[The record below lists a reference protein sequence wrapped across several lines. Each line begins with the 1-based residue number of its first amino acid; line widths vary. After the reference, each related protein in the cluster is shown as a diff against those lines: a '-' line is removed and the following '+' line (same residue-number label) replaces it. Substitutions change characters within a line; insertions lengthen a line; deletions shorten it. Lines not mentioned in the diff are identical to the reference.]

1 MDILSRMLQAQE
13 SVDDLSSLLDQ
24 FRDEIANA
32 FEGMSKKEQESE
44 KGEKL
49 DAIMDYLQAAKNGLD
64 TAYNEIQSI
73 LSLS

>member
-1 MDILSRMLQAQE
+1 MDISSRILQAQE
-13 SVDDLSSLLDQ
+13 SVDELSCLMDQ
-24 FRDEIANA
+24 FRDEITNA
-32 FEGMSKKEQESE
+32 FEGMSQKERESE

-64 TAYNEIQSI
+64 TAYNEIKSI